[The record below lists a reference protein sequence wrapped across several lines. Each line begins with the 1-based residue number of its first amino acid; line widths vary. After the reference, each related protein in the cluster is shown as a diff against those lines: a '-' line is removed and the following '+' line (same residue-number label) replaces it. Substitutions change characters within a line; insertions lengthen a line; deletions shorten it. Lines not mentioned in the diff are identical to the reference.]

1 VPWSLSGPGPDAGA
15 ASRNPVLL
23 RRAATALILA
33 PIVLASIALG
43 KWAILVVLL
52 VVIAGAAYEL
62 SRALEPLPL
71 VAALGAG
78 ALPLLLSI
86 PYHQTGVLAG
96 AVAGLPWALMW
107 LAGKPETRTLRA
119 VLAVLLMSLWVGVP
133 LAHLG
138 LFPRS
143 QAGVV
148 LILIAVV
155 GPWISD
161 SGAYFAGRL
170 FGRRL
175 LVPSISPNKTVEGSV
190 GGLLITMLI
199 VGPLAYQLLD
209 FTVAK
214 ALIIGAGVSVS
225 SQCGDLFESS
235 LKRILD
241 VKDLGNFLPGHG
253 GILDRVDSLLFTAPA
268 VYYISLLV

>member
-1 VPWSLSGPGPDAGA
+1 M
-15 ASRNPVLL
+15 L
-23 RRAATALILA
+23 RWRAATALVLA
-33 PIVLASIALG
+33 PIALASIALG
-43 KWAILVVLL
+43 KWAILLVLL

-62 SRALEPLPL
+62 ARALEPLPFL
-71 VAALGAG
+71 AAFGAG

-86 PYHQTGVLAG
+86 PFHETGILAG
-96 AVAGLPWALMW
+96 AIAAMPWALLW
-107 LAGKPETRTLRA
+107 LAAKPETRTLRS
-119 VLAVLLMSLWVGVP
+119 VLAVLLMSLWVGAP

-138 LFPRS
+138 LFPDTRY
-143 QAGVV
+143 GVV

-170 FGRRL
+170 FGRHL
-175 LVPSISPNKTVEGSV
+175 LFPSLSPKKTVEGGI
-190 GGLLITMLI
+190 GGLLVTM
-199 VGPLAYQLLD
+199 VVVAPVAYVLLD
-209 FTVAK
+209 FS
-214 ALIIGAGVSVS
+214 LIEGLLIGAVVSIA
-225 SQCGDLFESS
+225 SQSGDLFESS

-253 GILDRVDSLLFTAPA
+253 GVLDRVDSLLFTAPA

>member
-1 VPWSLSGPGPDAGA
+1 
-15 ASRNPVLL
+15 VLL
-23 RRAATALILA
+23 RRAATALVLA

-43 KWAILVVLL
+43 KWAVISALL
-52 VVIAGAAYEL
+52 LVIAGAAYEL
-62 SRALEPLPL
+62 SRALEPLPF

-86 PYHQTGVLAG
+86 PYHQTGILAG
-96 AVAGLPWALMW
+96 ALAGLPWALIW
-107 LAGKPETRTLRA
+107 LSARPETRTLRA

-143 QAGVV
+143 RYGVV

-155 GPWISD
+155 GPWVSD
-161 SGAYFAGRL
+161 SGAYFAGRF
-170 FGRRL
+170 FGRNL
-175 LVPSISPNKTVEGSV
+175 LFPSLSPNKTVEGSV
-190 GGLLITMLI
+190 GGLFLTVVI
-199 VGPLAYQLLD
+199 VTPLALQFLD
-209 FTVAK
+209 FTFAK
-214 ALIIGAGVSVS
+214 ALVMAAGVSVS

-241 VKDLGNFLPGHG
+241 VKDLGHFLPGHG
-253 GILDRVDSLLFTAPA
+253 GVLDRVDSLLFTAPT

>member
-1 VPWSLSGPGPDAGA
+1 M
-15 ASRNPVLL
+15 L
-23 RRAATALILA
+23 RWRAVTALVLA
-33 PIVLASIALG
+33 PIALASIALG
-43 KWAILVVLL
+43 KWAILLVLL

-62 SRALEPLPL
+62 ARALEPLL
-71 VAALGAG
+71 FLAAFGAG

-86 PYHQTGVLAG
+86 PYGRTGILAG
-96 AVAGLPWALMW
+96 AVAALPWALFW
-107 LAGKPETRTLRA
+107 LAARPQTRTLRA

-138 LFPRS
+138 IFPDTRP
-143 QAGVV
+143 GVV

-170 FGRRL
+170 FGRHL
-175 LVPSISPNKTVEGSV
+175 LFPSLSPKKTVEGGL
-190 GGLLITMLI
+190 GGLLLTVL
-199 VGPLAYQLLD
+199 VVAPVAYTLLD
-209 FTVAK
+209 FGPLK
-214 ALIIGAGVSVS
+214 ALLIGAVVSVA

-241 VKDLGNFLPGHG
+241 VKDLGTFLPGHG
-253 GILDRVDSLLFTAPA
+253 GVLDRVDSLLFTAPA
-268 VYYISLLV
+268 VYYIFLLV

>member
-1 VPWSLSGPGPDAGA
+1 
-15 ASRNPVLL
+15 VL
-23 RRAATALILA
+23 RWRAATALVLA
-33 PIVLASIALG
+33 PIALASIAIG
-43 KWAILVVLL
+43 KWAMIALLL

-62 SRALEPLPL
+62 SRALEPLPF

-86 PYHQTGVLAG
+86 PYHETGVLAG
-96 AVAGLPWALMW
+96 ALVSLPWALIW
-107 LAGKPETRTLRA
+107 LATRPETRTLRA
-119 VLAVLLMSLWVGVP
+119 VLAVLMSLWVGVP

-143 QAGVV
+143 RYGVV

-155 GPWISD
+155 GPWLSD
-161 SGAYFAGRL
+161 TGAYFAGRF
-170 FGRRL
+170 FGRNL
-175 LVPSISPNKTVEGSV
+175 LFPTLSPNKTVEGSV
-190 GGLLITMLI
+190 GGLLLTVLI
-199 VGPLAYQLLD
+199 VTPVALQMLD

-214 ALIIGAGVSVS
+214 ALVMGAGVSVS
-225 SQCGDLFESS
+225 SQGGDLFESS

>member
-1 VPWSLSGPGPDAGA
+1 M
-15 ASRNPVLL
+15 L
-23 RRAATALILA
+23 RWRAVTALVLA
-33 PIVLASIALG
+33 PIVFASIALG
-43 KWAILVVLL
+43 KWAILLVLL

-62 SRALEPLPL
+62 SRALEPLPFL
-71 VAALGAG
+71 AAFGAG

-86 PYHQTGVLAG
+86 PYQSTGILAG
-96 AVAGLPWALMW
+96 AIAALPWALFW
-107 LAGKPETRTLRA
+107 LAARPETRTLRA
-119 VLAVLLMSLWVGVP
+119 VLAVLLMSLWVGAP

-138 LFPRS
+138 IFPDTRD
-143 QAGVV
+143 GVV

-161 SGAYFAGRL
+161 AGAYFAGRL
-170 FGRRL
+170 FGRHL
-175 LVPSISPNKTVEGSV
+175 LFPSLSPKKTVEGGL
-190 GGLLITMLI
+190 GGLLLTVL
-199 VGPLAYQLLD
+199 VVAPVAYGLLD
-209 FTVAK
+209 YSPLK
-214 ALIIGAGVSVS
+214 ALLIGAVVSVA

-253 GILDRVDSLLFTAPA
+253 GVLDRVDSLLFTAPA

>member
-1 VPWSLSGPGPDAGA
+1 
-15 ASRNPVLL
+15 VLL

-253 GILDRVDSLLFTAPA
+253 GVLDRVDSLLFTAPT
-268 VYYISLLV
+268 VYYLSLLV